1 MPKQKPKLTDKIDT
15 ATGKVVNI
23 QPKKVKKKAP
33 RMDIK
38 EPRKAGRPILVIK
51 EARQLDKP
59 TLSKLSNIYAA
70 MLGK

>member
-1 MPKQKPKLTDKIDT
+1 MPKQKTKLTAKIDT

-23 QPKKVKKKAP
+23 QPKKAKKKAP

-38 EPRKAGRPILVIK
+38 EPRKAGRPISVVK
-51 EARQLDKP
+51 EARKLNKP
-59 TLSKLSNIYAA
+59 TLSKLSNIYTA